1 MSGPTSTPTS
11 APSSARPPR
20 RIHPAWLLGALA
32 LTLVAAYFAPEAEH
46 GGVVLSERAAAV
58 SSRAALAPAT
68 PAPPATPAAANRVA
82 AITPNL
88 AATATATGS
97 RVLSV
102 ADREAFTG
110 EDALFKGLPTAP
122 AQAPRAPAAPPPQV
136 APSEPEVP
144 RLPLKMIG
152 RYVDNGAPAAFV
164 LMQDQSLVL
173 RVGDAVA
180 DGFRVDHIDEASVTV
195 RHLATEQ
202 RQSFRL
208 DAAP

>member
-1 MSGPTSTPTS
+1 MS
-11 APSSARPPR
+11 APTSARPPR

-58 SSRAALAPAT
+58 STRAALAPAT
-68 PAPPATPAAANRVA
+68 PTTPATPAAANRVA

-88 AATATATGS
+88 APNLASNIAPATTGS

-110 EDALFKGLPTAP
+110 EDALFKGLPAAP

-136 APSEPEVP
+136 APNEPEVP

>member
-1 MSGPTSTPTS
+1 MS
-11 APSSARPPR
+11 APTSARPPR

-46 GGVVLSERAAAV
+46 GGVVLSERAVAV
-58 SSRAALAPAT
+58 STRAALAPAT
-68 PAPPATPAAANRVA
+68 PTTPATPAAANRVA

-88 AATATATGS
+88 ASNIAPTATGS

-110 EDALFKGLPTAP
+110 EDALFKGLPAAP
-122 AQAPRAPAAPPPQV
+122 VQAPRAPAAPPPQV

>member
-1 MSGPTSTPTS
+1 MS
-11 APSSARPPR
+11 APTSARPPR

-58 SSRAALAPAT
+58 STRAALAPAT
-68 PAPPATPAAANRVA
+68 PTTPTTPAAAA
-82 AITPNL
+82 
-88 AATATATGS
+88 GS

-110 EDALFKGLPTAP
+110 EDALFKGLPAAP

>member
-1 MSGPTSTPTS
+1 MSGPT
-11 APSSARPPR
+11 SARPPR

-58 SSRAALAPAT
+58 STRAALAPAT
-68 PAPPATPAAANRVA
+68 LATPAAANRA
-82 AITPNL
+82 P
-88 AATATATGS
+88 TASLPSGQTAGS

-102 ADREAFTG
+102 AEREAFTG
-110 EDALFKGLPTAP
+110 EDALFKGLPAAP
-122 AQAPRAPAAPPPQV
+122 VQAPRAPAAPPPQV

>member
-1 MSGPTSTPTS
+1 MS
-11 APSSARPPR
+11 APTSARPPR

-32 LTLVAAYFAPEAEH
+32 LTLVAAYFAPEAED

-58 SSRAALAPAT
+58 STRAALAPAT
-68 PAPPATPAAANRVA
+68 PTTPTTPATPAAANRVA
-82 AITPNL
+82 AITPNI
-88 AATATATGS
+88 APTATGS

-110 EDALFKGLPTAP
+110 EDALFKGLPAAP
-122 AQAPRAPAAPPPQV
+122 VLAPRAPATPPPQV

>member
-1 MSGPTSTPTS
+1 MSAPTS
-11 APSSARPPR
+11 APPSR

-58 SSRAALAPAT
+58 STAPVATARAPSAI
-68 PAPPATPAAANRVA
+68 PPATP
-82 AITPNL
+82 
-88 AATATATGS
+88 TAPLPQPGRAPGA

-110 EDALFKGLPTAP
+110 DDALFKGLAAAP
-122 AQAPRAPAAPPPQV
+122 APAPRAPAAPPPQA

>member
-1 MSGPTSTPTS
+1 MS
-11 APSSARPPR
+11 APTSARPPR

-58 SSRAALAPAT
+58 STRAALVPAAPTT
-68 PAPPATPAAANRVA
+68 PTPPATPAAANRVA

-88 AATATATGS
+88 APTAAGS

-110 EDALFKGLPTAP
+110 EDALFKGLPAAP

>member
-1 MSGPTSTPTS
+1 MSAPTS
-11 APSSARPPR
+11 ARPAR

-32 LTLVAAYFAPEAEH
+32 LTLVAAYSAPEAED

-58 SSRAALAPAT
+58 STRAALAPAT
-68 PAPPATPAAANRVA
+68 PTTPAIPAIPAAANRVA

-88 AATATATGS
+88 ASNIAPTATGS

-110 EDALFKGLPTAP
+110 EDALFKGLPAAP
-122 AQAPRAPAAPPPQV
+122 VLAPRAPAAPPPQV

>member
-1 MSGPTSTPTS
+1 MS
-11 APSSARPPR
+11 APTSARPPR

-46 GGVVLSERAAAV
+46 GAVVLSERAVAV
-58 SSRAALAPAT
+58 STRAALAPAT
-68 PAPPATPAAANRVA
+68 PTTPATPAAANRVA

-88 AATATATGS
+88 ASNIAATAAGS

-110 EDALFKGLPTAP
+110 EDALFKGLPAAP
-122 AQAPRAPAAPPPQV
+122 AQAPRAPATPPPQV

>member
-1 MSGPTSTPTS
+1 MS
-11 APSSARPPR
+11 APTSARPPR

-46 GGVVLSERAAAV
+46 GGVVLSERAVAV
-58 SSRAALAPAT
+58 STRAALAPTT
-68 PAPPATPAAANRVA
+68 PTTPATPAAANRVA

-88 AATATATGS
+88 ASNIAPATTGS

-110 EDALFKGLPTAP
+110 EDALFKGLPAAP

-136 APSEPEVP
+136 APNEPEVP